1 MPLDVGSQRISLK
14 YGAAGNSQEINNR
27 FVDIKPKGI
36 YSGGYLT
43 ISDATHA
50 AISPMVCE
58 ISGLDGSSIEHQ
70 VRVATTTAVTLTVSA
85 ALPYIIL
92 RWSYTGDTADY
103 MELLAVAGGSIQ
115 AYDLIVGKCTFAGGG
130 ALQGFNY
137 GDTTYPRS
145 NPDVHSLFLKVEPT
159 INSELK
165 VRVRAGRV
173 QSSETTYS
181 IADQKSSLFVAPT
194 ANSKVYLVYVDRLT
208 GNVYIDSSGLEAVS
222 PVAPS
227 YGNKLVLAE
236 VTLTSTSTNITASM
250 IKDVRDFIVNKIGF
264 VLENRTADPTNP
276 VTGQIW
282 LRTDL

>member
-1 MPLDVGSQRISLK
+1 MPSDVGNQKISLK
-14 YGAAGNSQEINNR
+14 YGAAGNSQEINRR
-27 FVDIKPKGI
+27 FVDVKPIGI
-36 YSGGYLT
+36 YDGGYLT
-43 ISDATHA
+43 ISDSSHA
-50 AISPMVCE
+50 AISPLVCE
-58 ISGLDGSSIEHQ
+58 ISGLDVGLVEHQ
-70 VRVATTTAVTLTVSA
+70 VRVATTTTVTLAVSS
-85 ALPYIIL
+85 ALPFIIL
-92 RWSYTGDTADY
+92 RWSYTGDTADF
-103 MELLAVAGGSIQ
+103 MELLAVAAGSIQ

-145 NPDVHSLFLKVEPT
+145 TPDVHTLFLKVEPT
-159 INSELK
+159 IDAELK

-173 QSSETTYS
+173 QSSEETFL
-181 IADQKSSLFVAPT
+181 IADQKSSIFVAPL

-208 GNVYIDSSGLEAVS
+208 GNVYIDSSGTEAVT

-236 VTLTSTSTNITASM
+236 VTLTSATTNITASM

-264 VLENRTADPTNP
+264 VLENRTADPLNP